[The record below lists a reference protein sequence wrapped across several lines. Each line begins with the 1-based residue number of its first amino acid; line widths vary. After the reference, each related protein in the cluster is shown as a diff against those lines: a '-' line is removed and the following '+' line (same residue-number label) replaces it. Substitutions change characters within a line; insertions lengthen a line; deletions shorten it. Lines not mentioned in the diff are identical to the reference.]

1 MAQKKNT
8 DQVEVV
14 KNETAKNAGGDG
26 QIADGI
32 YTEREV
38 ELLNGVKVDIE
49 VIVDRDMLPASVSS
63 LAHEGNIEGML
74 MAQLTAKTRKLLDWT
89 GATRKDLHEVI
100 APVVQRGTEL
110 ADK

>member
-1 MAQKKNT
+1 MTQRKNST
-8 DQVEVV
+8 KVEVV
-14 KNETAKNAGGDG
+14 KNDVAENSVGDG
-26 QIADGI
+26 QITDGV

-38 ELLNGVKVDIE
+38 ELINGVKLDIE

-63 LAHEGNIEGML
+63 LAHEGNVEGIL

-89 GATRKDLHEVI
+89 GATRKDLHDVI

-110 ADK
+110 ADE

>member
-1 MAQKKNT
+1 MTQRKTSNK
-8 DQVEVV
+8 VEVV
-14 KNETAKNAGGDG
+14 KNDVSNNSVGDG
-26 QIADGI
+26 QITDGI

-38 ELLNGVKVDIE
+38 ELINGVKLDIE

-63 LAHEGNIEGML
+63 LAHEGNVEGML

-89 GATRKDLHEVI
+89 GATRKDLHDVI

>member
-1 MAQKKNT
+1 MTQRKNSNK
-8 DQVEVV
+8 VEVV
-14 KNETAKNAGGDG
+14 KNDVAENSVGDG
-26 QIADGI
+26 QISDGI
-32 YTEREV
+32 YTEQEV
-38 ELLNGVKVDIE
+38 ELLNGVKLEIE

-63 LAHEGNIEGML
+63 LAHEGNVEGML

-110 ADK
+110 ADQ

>member
-1 MAQKKNT
+1 MAQKKTT

-14 KNETAKNAGGDG
+14 QNEAAKNAGGDG
-26 QIADGI
+26 QISDGI

-38 ELLNGVKVDIE
+38 ELLSGVKLDIE
-49 VIVDRDMLPASVSS
+49 VIVDQDMLPASVSS
-63 LAHEGNIEGML
+63 LAHEGNVEGML

>member
-1 MAQKKNT
+1 MTQRKNNNK
-8 DQVEVV
+8 VEVV
-14 KNETAKNAGGDG
+14 KNDVSKNSVEDG
-26 QIADGI
+26 QITDGV

-38 ELLNGVKVDIE
+38 ELINGVKLDIE

-63 LAHEGNIEGML
+63 LAHEGNVEGML

-89 GATRKDLHEVI
+89 GATRKDLHDVI

>member
-1 MAQKKNT
+1 MTQRKNSNK
-8 DQVEVV
+8 VEVV
-14 KNETAKNAGGDG
+14 KNDVAENSVGDG
-26 QIADGI
+26 QIIDGV

-38 ELLNGVKVDIE
+38 ELINGVKLEIE

-63 LAHEGNIEGML
+63 LAHEGNVEGML

-89 GATRKDLHEVI
+89 GATRKDLHDVI

>member
-14 KNETAKNAGGDG
+14 KNETAKNAGGEG
-26 QIADGI
+26 QITDGI

-49 VIVDRDMLPASVSS
+49 VIVDHDMLPASVSS
-63 LAHEGNIEGML
+63 LSHEGNIEGML
-74 MAQLTAKTRKLLDWT
+74 MAQLRDDGPLEAVCQFVPGTRKGQRT
-89 GATRKDLHEVI
+89 CS
-100 APVVQRGTEL
+100 APHVAVSR
-110 ADK
+110 

>member
-1 MAQKKNT
+1 MAQRKNNN
-8 DQVEVV
+8 QVEVV
-14 KNETAKNAGGDG
+14 KNDVAESSVGDG
-26 QIADGI
+26 QITDGI

-38 ELLNGVKVDIE
+38 ELINGVKLDIE

-63 LAHEGNIEGML
+63 LAHEGNVEGML

-89 GATRKDLHEVI
+89 GATRKDLHDVI

>member
-1 MAQKKNT
+1 MTQRKNSNK
-8 DQVEVV
+8 VEVV
-14 KNETAKNAGGDG
+14 KNDVSENSVGDG
-26 QIADGI
+26 QITDGV

-38 ELLNGVKVDIE
+38 ELINGVKLDIE

-63 LAHEGNIEGML
+63 LAHEGNVEGML

-89 GATRKDLHEVI
+89 GATRKDLHDVI

>member
-1 MAQKKNT
+1 MTQRKNST
-8 DQVEVV
+8 KVEVV
-14 KNETAKNAGGDG
+14 KNDVAENSVGDG
-26 QIADGI
+26 QITDGV

-38 ELLNGVKVDIE
+38 ELINGVKLDIE

-63 LAHEGNIEGML
+63 LAHEGNVEGIL
-74 MAQLTAKTRKLLDWT
+74 MAQLTPKTRKLLDWT
-89 GATRKDLHEVI
+89 GATRKDLHDVI

>member
-1 MAQKKNT
+1 MTQRKKNNK
-8 DQVEVV
+8 VEVV
-14 KNETAKNAGGDG
+14 KNDVSKNSVEDG
-26 QIADGI
+26 QITDGV

-38 ELLNGVKVDIE
+38 ELINGVKLDIE

-63 LAHEGNIEGML
+63 LAHEGNVEGML

-89 GATRKDLHEVI
+89 GATRKDLHDVI

>member
-1 MAQKKNT
+1 MTQRKNNN
-8 DQVEVV
+8 QVEVV
-14 KNETAKNAGGDG
+14 KNDVAENSVGDG
-26 QIADGI
+26 QITDGV

-38 ELLNGVKVDIE
+38 ELINGVKLDIE

-63 LAHEGNIEGML
+63 LAHEGNVEGML

-89 GATRKDLHEVI
+89 GATRKDLHDVI

>member
-1 MAQKKNT
+1 MTQRKNSNK
-8 DQVEVV
+8 VEVV
-14 KNETAKNAGGDG
+14 KNDVATNSVGDG
-26 QIADGI
+26 QITDGV

-38 ELLNGVKVDIE
+38 ELINGVKLDIE

-63 LAHEGNIEGML
+63 LAHEGNVEGML

-100 APVVQRGTEL
+100 SPVVQRGTEL

>member
-1 MAQKKNT
+1 MTQRKNNN
-8 DQVEVV
+8 QVEVV
-14 KNETAKNAGGDG
+14 KNDVSKNSVGDG
-26 QIADGI
+26 QITDGV

-38 ELLNGVKVDIE
+38 ELINGVKLDIE

-63 LAHEGNIEGML
+63 LAHEGNVEGML

-89 GATRKDLHEVI
+89 GATRKDLHDVI

>member
-1 MAQKKNT
+1 MAKKNV

-14 KNETAKNAGGDG
+14 KNETSKNSVGDG
-26 QIADGI
+26 QISDGI

-38 ELLNGVKVDIE
+38 QLLNGVKIDIE

-74 MAQLTAKTRKLLDWT
+74 MAQLTAKTRKLMDWT

-100 APVVQRGTEL
+100 GPVVQRGTEL

>member
-1 MAQKKNT
+1 MTQRKNSNK
-8 DQVEVV
+8 VEVV
-14 KNETAKNAGGDG
+14 KNDVAKNSVGDG
-26 QIADGI
+26 QITDGV

-38 ELLNGVKVDIE
+38 ELINGVKLEIE

-63 LAHEGNIEGML
+63 LAHEGNVEGML

-89 GATRKDLHEVI
+89 GATRKDLHDVI
-100 APVVQRGTEL
+100 APVVHRGTEL